1 MARTGEKERTTWKRE
16 CIWKDSININLR
28 DDGVNWVHLALSRYS
43 VGWCCGD
50 NEPSGSIKRGEFLDY
65 TEDTR
70 LCSRE
75 LFC

>member
-1 MARTGEKERTTWKRE
+1 M
-16 CIWKDSININLR
+16 
-28 DDGVNWVHLALSRYS
+28 NWVRLALSRYS
-43 VGWCCGD
+43 VGWCYGD

-70 LCSRE
+70 LFSRE